1 MDFGTHSGPETNPA
15 DAKGGLKPGRD
26 SKVTCSFFIAGV
38 SNPNP
43 YVVQVSTPFWN
54 HLHLSTLQYLQVF
67 VVLFL
72 FFCVCI
78 LSRVYSCYL

>member
-43 YVVQVSTPFWN
+43 YVVQGSTVICLIAQNDFWT
-54 HLHLSTLQYLQVF
+54 LHKYNEPWT
-67 VVLFL
+67 
-72 FFCVCI
+72 
-78 LSRVYSCYL
+78 